1 MFGEY
6 DLLVWVVV
14 AVASVITISRL
25 LVIPLLKEVGKA
37 NKKAVQVKESESE
50 ELNEKN
56 ISRLAGGA
64 ATNYIDNMIKNL
76 EQGYMQ
82 AKDIYEKQAKEIDAQ
97 NISAADKE
105 KILAPLRGKMKQ
117 AEWLLQNR
125 QGLEQVNQAMTA
137 PLVGRLVKKIIGGL
151 L

>member
-6 DLLVWVVV
+6 ETLVWVAVGVV
-14 AVASVITISRL
+14 SLIAVSRL
-25 LVIPLLKEVGKA
+25 LVIPLLKEVGKQ
-37 NKKAVQVKESESE
+37 NKKAVQVKETENE

-64 ATNYIDNMIKNL
+64 VTGYVDNMIKNL

-82 AKDIYEKQAKEIDAQ
+82 AKDIYEKQAKEIDSQ
-97 NISAADKE
+97 NITAADKE

-125 QGLEQVNQAMTA
+125 QGLEQINSAMTA